1 METFIVR
8 IIQTYLNHVY
18 VAFFKYS
25 SGSPANHRRYRK
37 LIVLSYGFPAFVTL
51 CTLIAEY
58 AAPECASFRP
68 RFGEE
73 GCFFA
78 G

>member
-1 METFIVR
+1 MIVVGY
-8 IIQTYLNHVY
+8 TC
-18 VAFFKYS
+18 
-25 SGSPANHRRYRK
+25 PT
-37 LIVLSYGFPAFVTL
+37 LITL

-73 GCFFA
+73 SCFFA
-78 G
+78 GKQYQSYFFTFYRLFKDKTLRYHLYKNIFHFPV